1 MKKIIFYLV
10 VLMVT
15 CATNAQT
22 VNTDWQQ
29 GHRGLDFKIGAG
41 YGIGLGD
48 AKGADMLMYEAGI
61 GKRLDNM
68 YFGLSSGAWMA
79 AGDAKGS
86 DAIIPI
92 LFGYDMFMTKGRFCP
107 TLAFRVGYGI
117 NTAEDISIGKE
128 KIKMPN
134 FLLVQAMPGMSLAV
148 SRTIDLNL
156 SAGLTG
162 MTSVGGT
169 GSSGTNVYLSV
180 GASLTF
186 HKSTKPKAHKEKEPT
201 RERGVQMTLE
211 GGVLGFSGD
220 DDAYSRYK
228 GGQVSFA
235 FTYRFNHKLSAGFGF
250 GGDIA
255 TPSSGYGLL
264 DVNGGEARGR
274 MYSLEMREPVRMF
287 LRGQYNLNEKR
298 FSPFVSCDAG
308 LRIYDY
314 EISAFADN
322 LTLGEPSKMGFYAE
336 PAVGFS
342 LRTTN
347 NTYLDLKVGYS
358 FAPEIS
364 SKKLETMDDGGVY
377 HAEERGSI
385 KVSAPFVSIGIKHT
399 FGFGQDWFK

>member
-1 MKKIIFYLV
+1 M
-10 VLMVT
+10 MA

-29 GHRGLDFKIGAG
+29 GHKGLDLRFGAG
-41 YGIGLGD
+41 YGIGLGN
-48 AKGADMLMYEAGI
+48 AKGADMLMLEAGI
-61 GKRLDNM
+61 GKRFDNM
-68 YFGLSSGAWMA
+68 YFGLSSGSWSYT
-79 AGDAKGS
+79 GDVEGAS
-86 DAIIPI
+86 AIIPI
-92 LFGYDMFMTKGRFCP
+92 LFGYEMYVGKGRFCP
-107 TLAFRVGYGI
+107 TLGLRTGFGI
-117 NTAEDISIGKE
+117 NTAEDIKVGKE
-128 KIKMPN
+128 TIKMPN
-134 FLLVQAMPGMSLAV
+134 FLLLQAMPGMSLAV
-148 SRTIDLNL
+148 TRTMDLNL
-156 SAGLTG
+156 SVGLTG

-186 HKSTKPKAHKEKEPT
+186 HKSTKPKVHKEKEPT

-211 GGVLGFSGD
+211 GGGLGFSGGES
-220 DDAYSRYK
+220 AYK
-228 GGQVSFA
+228 GGQMALA

-264 DVNGGEARGR
+264 DVNGGEAREY
-274 MYSLEMREPVRMF
+274 MYSLELREPVRVF

-308 LRIYDY
+308 LRFYSY
-314 EISAFADN
+314 KMSALETDN

-347 NTYLDLKVGYS
+347 NTYLDVKAGYS

-364 SKKLETMDDGGVY
+364 SKKLETTVDGGAY